1 PEPPTKRTGKKVVVV
16 GSGPA
21 GLAAAQQLNRA
32 GHTVTLLERD
42 EKIGGLLRYGIPDF
56 KMEKNVIDRRL
67 EVMGKE
73 GIIFKTG
80 VHVGVD
86 IKADELQKEY
96 DAIVLCG
103 GATVRR
109 NLPIPGSDLK
119 GVVQA
124 MDFL

>member
-1 PEPPTKRTGKKVVVV
+1 MAVV

-32 GHTVTLLERD
+32 GHQITVYERD
-42 EKIGGLLRYGIPDF
+42 EKVGGLLRYGIPDF

-67 EVMGKE
+67 EVLVEE
-73 GIIFKTG
+73 GIEFITG
-80 VHVGVD
+80 VEIGKD
-86 IKADELQKEY
+86 IEASVLKSNY
-96 DAIVLCG
+96 DAVVLCG

-109 NLPIPGSDLK
+109 KLPIPGSDLN

-124 MDFL
+124 MHFLPQTTEELVA